1 VPSNLNITALTLTK
15 GRDVAQT
22 TNIDPSASAKVIFEG
37 SIRQKLRQANL
48 TIDVVI
54 PVLNEESC
62 IEGLLHDV
70 MMARNHDWF
79 QIQNIYVIS
88 DASTDQTDGIVQ
100 RLARRDFRIEL
111 IKKPERKGKYD
122 SINLA
127 FSISSADVVLFIDA
141 DVRLASE
148 QSIAKLLHHFRDGG
162 VSLVQGGLVRV
173 HPGFTPHAA
182 KLAAHFDWILVD
194 KIRRRKAISFWSID
208 ARVMALSRDFY
219 RQLVL
224 PCSLADDQFIF
235 YSCIQEGRKFVWADD
250 AIFYYGPPES
260 MADFS
265 HQWSRYFF
273 YTRKSCQ
280 HFGEELVRRDMSVP
294 GLWRTIMSCLL
305 RHPLCGLMWLVGFA
319 ISRVEFMLG
328 INFDKYERGFFW
340 TKSNSLKI
348 SAKR

>member
-1 VPSNLNITALTLTK
+1 
-15 GRDVAQT
+15 VAQT
-22 TNIDPSASAKVIFEG
+22 TNIDLSTSAKVIFEG
-37 SIRQKLRQANL
+37 SIRRKQRQANL

-62 IEGLLHDV
+62 IEALLQDV
-70 MMARNHDWF
+70 MIPRSHDWF

-88 DASTDQTDGIVQ
+88 DASTDQTHDIVQ
-100 RLARRDFRIEL
+100 RLARIDFRIKL

-141 DVRLASE
+141 DVRLADEHSL
-148 QSIAKLLHHFRDGG
+148 AKLIHYFQDDKIG
-162 VSLVQGGLVRV
+162 LVQGGLVRV
-173 HPGFTPHAA
+173 HPGFTRHEE
-182 KLAAHFDWILVD
+182 KLAAHFDWIVVD
-194 KIRRRKAISFWSID
+194 KIRRRKAMSWWSID
-208 ARVMALSRDFY
+208 ARVMALTRDFY

-224 PCSLADDQFIF
+224 PCYLADDQFIF
-235 YSCIQEGRKFVWADD
+235 YSCIQQGRGFVWADD
-250 AIFYYGPPES
+250 AIFYYGPPDS

-280 HFGEELVRRDMSVP
+280 YFGDKLIRNDMSIP
-294 GLWRTIMSCLL
+294 GLRRTIMSCLFH
-305 RHPLCGLMWLVGFA
+305 HPLCGLMWLVGFA
-319 ISRVEFMLG
+319 ISRIEFMLG
-328 INFDKYERGFFW
+328 VDFDKYERGFFW

-348 SAKR
+348 STERIANTFEAQ